1 MSCWRIGRHS
11 SRLVPDMPVECPR
24 CLETNSD
31 SSFTC
36 SCGYD
41 LTPLVRRRLVAERP
55 RGAQEPPHSRSRE
68 MSHWHFFVGVG
79 IVWLLLSLGEGFKLK
94 LDLASRATSRLVGD
108 SLMIGAADL
117 AGALVGGAL
126 AWIAVWVMRSYEA
139 IRYRPCPKRTTL
151 ATTIVSAMLIFAGR
165 ITPSG
170 VIAQQIIQGLI
181 IVSLMG
187 AAYFAGSRR
196 WLGKW

>member
-1 MSCWRIGRHS
+1 
-11 SRLVPDMPVECPR
+11 MPVECPR
-24 CLETNSD
+24 CLETNPD
-31 SSFTC
+31 SNFTC

-41 LTPLVRRRLVAERP
+41 LTPLVRRRLVVERARTGGGEP
-55 RGAQEPPHSRSRE
+55 ARGRTRE
-68 MSHWHFFVGVG
+68 MSHWHFFVGVS

-94 LDLASRATSRLVGD
+94 LDLASRATSRLIGD
-108 SLMIGAADL
+108 SLMIGGADL

-126 AWIAVWVMRSYEA
+126 AWIGVWVMRSYEA

-151 ATTIVSAMLIFAGR
+151 AATIIAAMLIFVGR

-170 VIAQQIIQGLI
+170 VVAQQIIQGLI
-181 IVSLMG
+181 IVGLMG

>member
-1 MSCWRIGRHS
+1 
-11 SRLVPDMPVECPR
+11 MPVECPR
-24 CLETNSD
+24 CLETNPD

-55 RGAQEPPHSRSRE
+55 RGAADAPRARTRE
-68 MSHWHFFVGVG
+68 MSYWNFFVGVG
-79 IVWLLLSLGEGFKLK
+79 VVWLLLALGEGFKLK
-94 LDLASRATSRLVGD
+94 LDLASRATSRLIGD
-108 SLMIGAADL
+108 SLFIGAADL
-117 AGALVGGAL
+117 TGALVGGAL
-126 AWIAVWVMRSYEA
+126 AWIGVWIMRSYEA
-139 IRYRPCPKRTTL
+139 IRYRPCPKRATL
-151 ATTIVSAMLIFAGR
+151 AATIVAAMLIFAGR

-170 VIAQQIIQGLI
+170 VIAQQIIQGLT